1 MLELEVVVVV
11 VGLRTEADLLDHDF
25 HLIGFQLL
33 GLFLLLVEEFLVIG
47 DAAYGRLGLGRDLDQ
62 VEFHAVGELQRFAYG

>member
-1 MLELEVVVVV
+1 M
-11 VGLRTEADLLDHDF
+11 RSAMR
-25 HLIGFQLL
+25 IGFQLL
-33 GLFLLLVEEFLVIG
+33 GLLLLLVEEFLVIG